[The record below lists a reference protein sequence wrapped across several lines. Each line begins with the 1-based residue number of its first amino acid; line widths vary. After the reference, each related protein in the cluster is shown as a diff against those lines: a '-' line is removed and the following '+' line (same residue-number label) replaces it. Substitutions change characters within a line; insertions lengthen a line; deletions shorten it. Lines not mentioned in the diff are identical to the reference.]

1 MKSTKVFLMIGKIVG
16 FILLS
21 LLALAAA
28 AFASL
33 MIVYAVS
40 SQRFYIPILLCCFAF
55 LEIYMFLSFFFKQKI
70 PRKFFRRSPLIA
82 AGLVA
87 ILIAGYEGYHFFER
101 RVPGVNDQGVDLS
114 QYEPFKEGT
123 KAPWLEGESALSLAG
138 DLPYMDGATA
148 LYPVYAAFAQAT
160 YPQGD
165 YPSGN
170 LGANTQA
177 GSSPVLCTTTYNAHT
192 NLVDQKAD
200 IIFVAGPST
209 AQIHYAFAQGVTLKF
224 TPIGKEAFVFFVN
237 ANNPLES
244 LTVEQVQSIYSG
256 EITNFKDVGGNN
268 QAIRAFQRA
277 KNSGSQ
283 TTLEKIMAR
292 KELVTPQTKDVIAG
306 MGGIIQVAAS
316 YKNYKNALGYSFLF
330 FATEMVQNDQ
340 IKLLKINDVYPS
352 KETIRNDE
360 YPFASHFYAVTLE
373 ENENPN
379 VDLLLEFILSPQG
392 QELVEKAGYVAIE

>member
-1 MKSTKVFLMIGKIVG
+1 MKSTKVLLMIGRIVG

-21 LLALAAA
+21 LLVLTAAA
-28 AFASL
+28 LTCLAL
-33 MIVYAVS
+33 VYTAS

-55 LEIYMFLSFFFKQKI
+55 LELYMLLYFFFKQKMQ
-70 PRKFFRRSPLIA
+70 RKFFHRAPLIA

-87 ILIAGYEGYHFFER
+87 IMIAGYEGHHFFET

-114 QYEPFKEGT
+114 QYEPFREGT
-123 KAPWLEGESALSLAG
+123 KAPRLEGESSLALDG

-170 LGANTQA
+170 LGSKTEA
-177 GSSPVLCTTTYNAHT
+177 GSSQVLCTTTYNAYA
-192 NLVDQKAD
+192 NLADRKAD
-200 IIFVAGPST
+200 IIFVAGPSN
-209 AQIHYAFAQGVTLKF
+209 AQIHYAFNQGVTLKF

-237 ANNPLES
+237 ANNPLDS
-244 LTVEQVQSIYSG
+244 LTVEQIQAIYSG

-277 KNSGSQ
+277 ENSGSQ
-283 TTLEKIMAR
+283 TTLEKIMAD
-292 KELVTPQTKDVIAG
+292 KELVGPQTEDVIAG

-316 YKNYKNALGYSFLF
+316 YKNHQNALGYSFLF
-330 FATEMVQNDQ
+330 FATEMVQNHQ

-352 KETIRNDE
+352 KETIRNDA
-360 YPFASHFYAVTLE
+360 YPFASYFYAVTLE
-373 ENENPN
+373 ENDNPN
-379 VDLLLEFILSPQG
+379 VDRLLEFILSPQG
-392 QELVEKAGYVAIE
+392 QELVEKAGYVAVE